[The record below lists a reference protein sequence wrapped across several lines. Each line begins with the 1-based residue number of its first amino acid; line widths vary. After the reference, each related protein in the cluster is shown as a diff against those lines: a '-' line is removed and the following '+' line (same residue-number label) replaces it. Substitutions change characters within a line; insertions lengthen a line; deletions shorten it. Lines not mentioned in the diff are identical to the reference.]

1 MKKKYFINANII
13 DPKNSLNEKG
23 GLIINEEGKIEAVGK
38 KVNKNNIPSRE
49 KYIDVRENYIF
60 PGLVDMRVFVGEP
73 GYEYKENFRTL
84 SNAALCGGVTSVVT
98 MPNTNPVIDN
108 VSMVDFLKRRGRDK
122 SKINIFPTASLTKN
136 LEGTNMTEFGLLQ
149 KKGIIGFTDGFKT
162 IQNSRLMSRIM
173 SSANDLGSLIMQHAE
188 DSELAEYGMV
198 NDGIISTK
206 LGLQGIP
213 DIAEKIIIER
223 DLTLLE
229 EYNCRY
235 HISQISS
242 AKSIDI
248 IKLKKQ
254 NLKFSCGV
262 SINNLSLNANDIG
275 DFKTLSNAALSGGV
289 TSVVTMPNTNPVID
303 NVSMVDFLKRRGRD
317 KSKIN
322 IFPTAS
328 LTKNLEGT
336 NMTEFGL
343 LQKKGIIGFTD
354 GLKTIQNSRLMS
366 RIMNSAAD
374 LKCLIMQHAEDS
386 DLAKYGMVND
396 GIISTKLG
404 LQGIPDIAEKII
416 IERDL
421 TLLEEYSCRYH
432 ISQIS
437 SEKSVDI
444 IEIKKQNLKF
454 SCGVSINNLSLNEN
468 DIGNFRTFLKLSPPL
483 RREEDRVSLVEGL
496 NKKVID
502 VIVSD
507 HKPEDEEQKRL
518 TFAQA
523 ASGSSGIETLLA
535 LSLELYH
542 NESIKLETIIQ
553 ALTFN
558 PAKILKINKGNLD
571 IGNDADFC
579 IVDINKPW
587 IVKKDNLISKSKN
600 TSIDDKKLQGKVTN
614 TFVNGVE
621 LFKL

>member
-49 KYIDVRENYIF
+49 KYIDVKENYIF

-73 GYEYKENFRTL
+73 GYEYKEN
-84 SNAALCGGVTSVVT
+84 
-98 MPNTNPVIDN
+98 
-108 VSMVDFLKRRGRDK
+108 
-122 SKINIFPTASLTKN
+122 
-136 LEGTNMTEFGLLQ
+136 
-149 KKGIIGFTDGFKT
+149 
-162 IQNSRLMSRIM
+162 
-173 SSANDLGSLIMQHAE
+173 
-188 DSELAEYGMV
+188 
-198 NDGIISTK
+198 
-206 LGLQGIP
+206 
-213 DIAEKIIIER
+213 
-223 DLTLLE
+223 
-229 EYNCRY
+229 
-235 HISQISS
+235 
-242 AKSIDI
+242 
-248 IKLKKQ
+248 
-254 NLKFSCGV
+254 
-262 SINNLSLNANDIG
+262 
-275 DFKTLSNAALSGGV
+275 FKTLSNAALSGGV

-421 TLLEEYSCRYH
+421 TLLEEYNCRYH

-437 SEKSVDI
+437 SAKSVDI

-483 RREEDRVSLVEGL
+483 RKEEDRLSLVDGL
-496 NKKVID
+496 KNKVID

-523 ASGSSGIETLLA
+523 ASGSSGIETLLS

-553 ALTFN
+553 ALTSN